1 MYISKNFVKIFRLHP
16 FLCCGLQRPLSG
28 DYIDDRVEITPCR
41 DCIIDYFDVHVRVRH
56 AWTRIDFCW
65 NQAELLILDVWSKT
79 IEAGRRVQGSRD
91 EFSYPQA
98 SGAFPSNFSPSLLRS
113 PQKSLVVP
121 SKPIV
126 TQVTEHTRHGQ
137 VQFSLPLHSFDWIW
151 RWHSL
156 NFINKHWYVSNFCYR
171 FNF

>member
-1 MYISKNFVKIFRLHP
+1 MDYNDHWVVITSMTVLRLHH
-16 FLCCGLQRPLSG
+16 
-28 DYIDDRVEITPCR
+28 VEIALLITLM
-41 DCIIDYFDVHVRVRH
+41 FMSEFVMH
-56 AWTRIDFCW
+56 ACTDFCW